1 MHWLAGPGGR
11 DCTCAAEHLSTG
23 KRTREPRWHFLLRAK
38 QSPHLV
44 QALREGYVPE
54 QPDETADRRTPSE
67 RKFDE
72 MQRKREEEKVA
83 KMAAKSHR
91 DRVNDFNSYLA
102 NLSEHH
108 DIPRVG
114 PG

>member
-1 MHWLAGPGGR
+1 MP
-11 DCTCAAEHLSTG
+11 S
-23 KRTREPRWHFLLRAK
+23 
-38 QSPHLV
+38 SPPVL

-54 QPDETADRRTPSE
+54 QPDETADRRTPAE

-72 MQRKREEEKVA
+72 KQTKLEAEKVA
-83 KMAAKSHR
+83 KMASKSHR
-91 DRVNDFNSYLA
+91 DRVNEFNAYLA
-102 NLSEHH
+102 NLTEHH

>member
-1 MHWLAGPGGR
+1 M
-11 DCTCAAEHLSTG
+11 
-23 KRTREPRWHFLLRAK
+23 
-38 QSPHLV
+38 

-72 MQRKREEEKVA
+72 MQRKREAEKVA